1 MEGSTIGEVANAA
14 GVGVETIRFYERRG
28 LIEQPPKP
36 AHGGFRRYPE
46 KAAQLIQFIRRAQN
60 VGFSLREIGLLLE
73 LRTDPASDC
82 TDVRAQAV
90 AKRDEV
96 NRKIAGLEA
105 IRDGLEQLISACPG
119 SGPARACS
127 ILEALSQSQ
136 AVPRSQEMPQSK
148 SIPQSQEMPQ
158 SKSIQSRNAPGTTAL
173 ESSRT

>member
-1 MEGSTIGEVANAA
+1 MEGRTIGGIARAA
-14 GVGVETIRFYERRG
+14 GVGVETIRYYERRG

-36 AHGGFRRYPE
+36 PLGGFRRYPE
-46 KAAQLIQFIRRAQN
+46 SAVQVIRFIRQAQHA
-60 VGFSLREIGLLLE
+60 GFSLREIALLLR
-73 LRTDPASDC
+73 LQTDPASDC

-127 ILEALSQSQ
+127 ILETLSQPQ
-136 AVPRSQEMPQSK
+136 A
-148 SIPQSQEMPQ
+148 
-158 SKSIQSRNAPGTTAL
+158 IQIRNASISTAP
-173 ESSRT
+173 EDSRI